1 VLYEEIAE
9 GARENAGVFDARGLV
24 GISFTRQQRFCG
36 DWRPTHVLADGNGP
50 LAPYVWDVVPVATTF
65 AVGVDF
71 ALHELLR
78 RCKHDLVG
86 VQANVYDVVSGV
98 VADQAFVHLPAR
110 GFRDGG
116 IQQIEVLSAYANVHC
131 GGSRHA
137 H

>member
-1 VLYEEIAE
+1 MLYEEIAE

-86 VQANVYDVVSGV
+86 VQANVYDVVSGECAANCSALDVDSLTCFLKILTHFV
-98 VADQAFVHLPAR
+98 VCNPNALR
-110 GFRDGG
+110 
-116 IQQIEVLSAYANVHC
+116 ILSVC
-131 GGSRHA
+131 I
-137 H
+137 